1 MNTHECTTK
10 KGYFKVKVV
19 EKQKYPWNS
28 STYKGTINE
37 SYVVK

>member
-19 EKQKYPWNS
+19 EKQKYP
-28 STYKGTINE
+28 
-37 SYVVK
+37 